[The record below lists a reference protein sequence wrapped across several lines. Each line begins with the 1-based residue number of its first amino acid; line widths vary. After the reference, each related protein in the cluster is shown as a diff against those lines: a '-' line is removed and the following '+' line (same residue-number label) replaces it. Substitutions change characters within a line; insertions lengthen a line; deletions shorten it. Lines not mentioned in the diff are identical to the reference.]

1 MIVFTGS
8 YSEVE
13 DDGINVYRLDMTSG
27 ALEHVSAIAGLQNPS
42 FVALHPH
49 EPVLYAVIETGDGA
63 VTALAF
69 DERTFELEILNSAAT
84 GGSPCHLTVDATGR
98 FVLAANY
105 GGGSVCMMPIRDD
118 GRVEEASD
126 FVQHE
131 GSSVDP
137 QRQTEPHAH
146 SINIDPANRFAFA
159 PDLGLDKI
167 MIYELDLGA
176 GKLRPNPAQPF
187 ATTLPGAGPRHF
199 AFLPNRRHAYVIN
212 EMGNT
217 ITAFAY
223 DDSQG
228 RLEPGDSV
236 PTLPADFDGDSATA
250 DIHVAPS
257 GRFLYGSN
265 RGHDSIAIY
274 AIDGESGRLRALGH
288 RLTGGQ
294 VPRNFGI
301 DPTGTFLLAAN
312 MNTNDI
318 RTFRIDPEDGSLTPT
333 GHRVDSA
340 SPVCVR
346 FLHSPTQ

>member
-1 MIVFTGS
+1 MMLFTGS
-8 YSEVE
+8 YCEVE
-13 DDGINVYRLDMTSG
+13 GEGIHGYRLDMDSG
-27 ALEHVSAIAGLQNPS
+27 ALEPVSAIAGVQNPS
-42 FVALHPH
+42 FLALHPNR
-49 EPVLYAVIETGDGA
+49 PVLYAVVESGDGA

-69 DERTFELEILNSAAT
+69 DEHTFELEILNSAAT
-84 GGSPCHLTVDATGR
+84 GGSPCHLSVDATGR

-105 GGGSVCMMPIRDD
+105 GGGSVCMMPLRDD

-146 SINIDPANRFAFA
+146 SINIDPGNRFAFA

-167 MIYELDLGA
+167 MIYELDFEA

-187 ATTLPGAGPRHF
+187 ASTPPGAGPRHF
-199 AFLPNRRHAYVIN
+199 DFLPDRRHGYVIN
-212 EMGNT
+212 EMGNS

-223 DDSQG
+223 DESQG
-228 RLEPGDSV
+228 RLEPGDTV
-236 PTLPADFDGDSATA
+236 PTLPADFDGDSSTA
-250 DIHVAPS
+250 DIHVDPS

-274 AIDGESGRLRALGH
+274 AIDPASGQLRVLGH
-288 RLTGGQ
+288 QQTGGRE
-294 VPRNFGI
+294 PRNFGI

-312 MNTNDI
+312 QNTDDI
-318 RTFRIDPEDGSLTPT
+318 RTFRIDPDDGSLAPT
-333 GHRVDSA
+333 GHSIDSHR
-340 SPVCVR
+340 PVCVR
-346 FLHSPTQ
+346 FLHSTTV